1 MGSMDVNCVLGQFIN
16 KHFFKYVALLNNILT
31 KTHKN
36 AESVMVKLTKQ
47 GYCAVLKTNI
57 FHTLSLELPAATVI
71 VIIQI
76 FIKHHTAA
84 KVSQILH
91 VKYPALSQLYA
102 ALNIW

>member
-1 MGSMDVNCVLGQFIN
+1 
-16 KHFFKYVALLNNILT
+16 
-31 KTHKN
+31 
-36 AESVMVKLTKQ
+36 MVKLTKQ

-57 FHTLSLELPAATVI
+57 FHTLNLELPAATVI

-102 ALNIW
+102 ALNIWLIVFAKYVPDTARILMLVQQAMH